1 MPIEVKVPALPGS
14 EATTTV
20 ATWHRK
26 AGDVVRRND
35 HLLDLETEKVLME
48 VQSPADGVLQEI
60 RFSEGDTVASGQV
73 LATLAQ
79 GTAEQQGAVPA
90 VRSDQPERGRYDVI
104 VIGAGPA
111 GYHAAI
117 RAAQLG
123 MKVACI
129 DAALGKDGKPALGG
143 TCLRVGCIP
152 SKALLD
158 SSHQYHNMQHLFG
171 EHGISFKDARLDVA
185 AMVARKDKIVK
196 QFTGGIAMLFKSNKV
211 TAYHGYARLRP
222 GNVVTV
228 AQHEG
233 GEVELVATNVILA
246 AGSDSIELPF
256 ARFDGQYI
264 VDNVG
269 ALDFGDVPARLAVI
283 GAGVIGLELGSVWRR
298 LGAEVTILE
307 GLPALLPAADA
318 EVSRLAARE
327 FRKQGL
333 DIRLGAKVSKT
344 EIVDKDKRKEVLVS
358 YADAEGD
365 KTLAVD
371 RLLVAVGRRAATRG
385 LLDDGTGVQLDE
397 RGQIIVDEHCHTGVD
412 GVWAIGDCVRGPMLA
427 HKGFE
432 EGIAVAELIAG
443 LPGHVDLDTIPYVIY
458 TQPEIAWVG
467 KTEQQLK
474 AEGIAYKTGSF
485 PFAAVG
491 RAVAMAEPTGFV
503 KVIADAETDRVLG
516 LHLIGASVSEL
527 VHEGVLTMAS
537 AGTAD
542 DLARICHAHP
552 TLSEAIHDA
561 AMAVAKR
568 AIHKAN

>member
-1 MPIEVKVPALPGS
+1 MAEQF
-14 EATTTV
+14 
-20 ATWHRK
+20 
-26 AGDVVRRND
+26 DVV
-35 HLLDLETEKVLME
+35 
-48 VQSPADGVLQEI
+48 
-60 RFSEGDTVASGQV
+60 
-73 LATLAQ
+73 
-79 GTAEQQGAVPA
+79 
-90 VRSDQPERGRYDVI
+90 

-123 MKVACI
+123 MKTACV

-158 SSHQYHNMQHLFG
+158 SSHQYHNLTHSFDQ
-171 EHGISFKDARLDVA
+171 HGISFKDAKIDVA
-185 AMVARKDKIVK
+185 KMIGRKDAIVK
-196 QFTGGIAMLFKSNKV
+196 QFTGGIAQLFKANKV
-211 TAYHGYARLRP
+211 AAYYGFGQLQA
-222 GNVVTV
+222 GNIVKVK
-228 AQHEG
+228 QHDG
-233 GEVELVATNVILA
+233 SEVELKGTNVIIA

-256 ARFDGQYI
+256 AKFDGETI

-269 ALDFGDVPARLAVI
+269 GLDFTEVPNRLAVI
-283 GAGVIGLELGSVWRR
+283 GAGVIGLELGSVWKR

-307 GLPALLPAADA
+307 ALPDFLPAADA
-318 EVSRLAARE
+318 EVSKLAARE
-327 FRKQGL
+327 FKKQGL

-344 EIVDKDKRKEVLVS
+344 ELSGKGKKKEVVITYTDASGEQTLTVDK
-358 YADAEGD
+358 
-365 KTLAVD
+365 
-371 RLLVAVGRRAATRG
+371 LLVAVGRRAATKG
-385 LLDDGTGVQLDE
+385 LLADGTGVKLDA
-397 RGQIIVDEHCHTGVD
+397 RGVIEVDAHCHTGVD

-443 LPGHVDLDTIPYVIY
+443 LPGHVNFDTIPYVIY
-458 TQPEIAWVG
+458 TSPEIAWVG

-474 AEGIAYKTGSF
+474 AEGVAYKTGTF

-491 RAVAMAEPTGFV
+491 RAVAMGEPVGFA

-516 LHLIGASVSEL
+516 LHLIGPNVSEL
-527 VHEGVLTMAS
+527 VHEGVLTMEFHGS
-537 AGTAD
+537 AD

-552 TLSEAIHDA
+552 SLSEAIGDA
-561 AMAVAKR
+561 AMAVDKR